1 LAAQRGGE
9 RRPLEAA
16 SRQFENPVLLAAVQR
31 LAKTNAAATPVLQ
44 REYDSYYYLR
54 HGRGNVDRPL
64 PILRVDLDDAAG
76 TRFYLD
82 PQDGRLLLRQDQ
94 SRRVYRWLYSALHHW
109 DFGWLY
115 QRPVWDVWMLTW
127 VGFGL
132 VLSISSLVLGW
143 KLLVFTFRS
152 KKHAGSRTRPASVLA
167 TETQVG

>member
-1 LAAQRGGE
+1 LV
-9 RRPLEAA
+9 
-16 SRQFENPVLLAAVQR
+16 SAVQR
-31 LAKTNAAATPVLQ
+31 LAKVSATATPVLQ
-44 REYDSYYYLR
+44 SEYDRYYYPR
-54 HGRGNVDRPL
+54 HGRGSADRPL
-64 PILRVDLDDAAG
+64 PILRVDLNDSAG

-94 SRRVYRWLYSALHHW
+94 SRRIYRWLYSALHHW

-115 QRPVWDVWMLTW
+115 QRPVWDAWMLTW

-167 TETQVG
+167 TESQAG